1 MKNVKLYGN
10 NRIDH
15 ALYQVAG
22 VFRMLGGPLAD
33 IFVMASREVG
43 YSKDVQIRLI
53 DDTGIEA
60 LVDGKTVIIGKAD
73 FLARYGYAI
82 EQSEEE
88 TQMEFSHQA
97 AVMYLAYNDELAA
110 KMYIEYNTD
119 TGFETILRQ
128 LYRQGMCVAIKT
140 YDPNIDDALLASK
153 IDIANYPVK
162 IIKCHREEPQNN
174 EKEDKI
180 STGIVSKSSAKN
192 LLRTISLCD
201 RISGALRFNTV
212 LKLITLIVSTILVLC
227 AVLLHFSLEL
237 PSFWAVLYQIIWMIP
252 MLLLDRIRIR

>member
-1 MKNVKLYGN
+1 MIGESSLGEYANASIISFDDHDVFPADKVTVKNVKLYGN

-128 LYRQGMCVAIKT
+128 LYRHGNVRG
-140 YDPNIDDALLASK
+140 
-153 IDIANYPVK
+153 
-162 IIKCHREEPQNN
+162 HQN
-174 EKEDKI
+174 
-180 STGIVSKSSAKN
+180 
-192 LLRTISLCD
+192 L
-201 RISGALRFNTV
+201 
-212 LKLITLIVSTILVLC
+212 
-227 AVLLHFSLEL
+227 
-237 PSFWAVLYQIIWMIP
+237 
-252 MLLLDRIRIR
+252 